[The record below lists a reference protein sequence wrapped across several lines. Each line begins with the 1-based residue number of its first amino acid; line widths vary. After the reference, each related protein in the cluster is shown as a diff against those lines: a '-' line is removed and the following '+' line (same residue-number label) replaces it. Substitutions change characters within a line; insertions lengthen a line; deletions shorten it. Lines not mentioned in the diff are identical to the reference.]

1 MRAER
6 HVRLIASLTLLA
18 ILCACD
24 VARFMPGHEAPP
36 PPVVAPPVVA
46 PPVVPPAPPPTI
58 ATAPPVIPAIG
69 QLPIPTALPPMP
81 GQPLLSTRAPDYTA
95 IPAPPAGAIDAS
107 GALASGWAENRT
119 AEIHRELV
127 ESLFEAQRARV
138 ASIPF
143 HVVSDRSEPNAA
155 AGCSDR
161 RAPMLM
167 VTSAMI
173 VVCASSAEALAYDE
187 LAGTHTLDAYAAA
200 LVDDLRSGRPVRPLD
215 RSLITGAM
223 ANDPRKLARE
233 VLLFDEQVAF
243 ILGHELAHHY
253 RGHTGCAGEG
263 STTASAREAED
274 LQRGLANAAS
284 PLEQPFEVEA
294 DVWGVTNVLERGRA
308 RTAASPGSGA
318 WNEEGALLSLEVFR
332 HFGPLAAGGVDPGV
346 FMSTHPPSELRA
358 PVVSQAALMYRPGQ
372 PPLPIPTIDGQG
384 ISIDLGGGGAPI
396 RLPIPF
402 PLPTR

>member
-1 MRAER
+1 MTTSER
-6 HVRLIASLTLLA
+6 HVRLAAGLASLA

-24 VARFMPGHEAPP
+24 VSRFLPGHEAPP
-36 PPVVAPPVVA
+36 PPVAAPMPVPVVTAPPT
-46 PPVVPPAPPPTI
+46 PTPTIPAPPLPNL
-58 ATAPPVIPAIG
+58 G

-81 GQPLLSTRAPDYTA
+81 GQSLLSARTPDYTSLA
-95 IPAPPAGAIDAS
+95 APPAGAIDAS
-107 GALASGWAENRT
+107 GALVSGWAENRT
-119 AEIHRELV
+119 SEVHRELV
-127 ESLFEAQRARV
+127 ESLFPDQRARI
-138 ASIPF
+138 AEIPF
-143 HVVSDRSEPNAA
+143 HVVNDRAEPNAA
-155 AGCSDR
+155 AGCSES

-167 VTSAMI
+167 ITSAMV
-173 VVCASSAEALAYDE
+173 VVCASSAEARAYDE
-187 LAGTHTLDAYAAA
+187 LAGTSTLEAYATS
-200 LVDDLRSGRPVRPLD
+200 LVEDLRASRSVRAID
-215 RSLITGAM
+215 RALIAGPM

-233 VLLFDEQVAF
+233 VQLFDEQIAF

-253 RGHTGCAGEG
+253 RGHMGCAAQGG
-263 STTASAREAED
+263 TTASAREAED

-294 DVWGVTNVLERGRA
+294 DVWGITNVLERGRA
-308 RTAASPGSGA
+308 RTGGI

-332 HFGPLAAGGVDPGV
+332 HFGPLAAGGLDPGV
-346 FMSTHPPSELRA
+346 FLSTHPPSELRA